1 MRAAYTN
8 NYIFVESFVMRS
20 RKRQKWRGVILLA
33 VLCISARFF
42 LPQEAQAQRAQEE
55 FFEARIRPVL
65 ATHCFDC
72 HTESPKAG
80 LRLDSR
86 AALLKGGARGPA
98 IIAGNADASLLMQA
112 VTHEHATLRM
122 PKGGPKLTD
131 AAIADLRRWINEG
144 AMWPA
149 AVTAKNPY
157 LIKPEHKSFWS
168 FQPVGKPATPAV
180 KGATHNAVDA
190 FLLAQLES
198 KKLAFNPSADKRT
211 LLRRVT
217 FDLTGLPP
225 TPEEIAAFERDRS
238 PDAFA
243 RVVDR
248 LLASPHYGERWARHW
263 LDVARYSDTVGMIDA
278 GRNLQQW
285 FPFAYTYR
293 DWVVRALNED
303 LPYDQFI
310 QQQLAADKLPNNERK
325 NLAALGF
332 IALSRGGLNATK
344 EERIDDKV
352 DVVTRG
358 LLGLTVSCARCHNHK
373 FDPIPT
379 ADYYSLYTI
388 FANVKEPNE
397 LPLLDPAASKENK
410 FTRELEGER
419 AKIEKDIAERR
430 QKRYPELKALYRTAP
445 EIAKCLLGVA
455 QTREL
460 KTDKEL
466 EKFAQE
472 KDYNAYMLKRWRDYL
487 ARQQDND
494 IWSLWQRFSALP
506 EKEFK
511 ARVRVAMNGSGHS
524 LVVKAF
530 KTNPASLSEAADIY
544 GKLLAQYDKPEVN
557 ADPQAERLRRV
568 LRAADAPTNVPFAD
582 YEKIHLSVDGQDER
596 GKRRKIDN
604 LFLRQAYEG
613 APPRA
618 QCIEDNPKPEP
629 GFVFVRGNA
638 KNQGEK
644 VEPQFLQ
651 ILCDNTRQPFT
662 KGRERLELA
671 QAITDKNNPLTAR
684 VIVNRV
690 WAWHFGTGLV
700 ATPSDFG
707 TRGDAPSHPA
717 LLDYLA
723 RGFVE
728 NGWSLKWLHRQ
739 ILSSRAYQQ
748 SSSDN
753 TMARAVDPENKL
765 LWRFNRRRMD
775 WEELRDTLLSVSG
788 KLDTRLGGLPESA
801 IVWPFAQRRTIYA
814 FLDRALVPNDFRA
827 FDFAS
832 PDAHTPQRYLTTVP
846 QQALLMMNA
855 PFTHEQARGLAAR
868 SASSTMNLN
877 GRIAWLYQTLYGR
890 APSLEEIA
898 LGQQFIQSSFPI
910 QGEAPQ
916 PLNDKRAAWQYGQG
930 DYDEKAGR
938 VTSFKKLPFFMN
950 GEWRNSAMPG
960 DPRDTTV
967 IIHAQGGLP
976 GEGKGKT
983 PIRRWTADFDGRIKL
998 TGSLSHP
1005 SCGKCKDRFGYVVS
1019 SRAGSLGKWN
1029 AQQKAIATDLAEIT
1043 VQRGDVLD
1051 FVVTSGN
1058 EHHWP
1063 VVIERLDGKRDVW
1076 DSVRDFRAPYDQP
1089 LTAWERYA
1097 QVLLMAAEFM
1107 TIE

>member
-1 MRAAYTN
+1 MP
-8 NYIFVESFVMRS
+8 S
-20 RKRQKWRGVILLA
+20 RISLRLRGLTLFALLWLGARLLA
-33 VLCISARFF
+33 
-42 LPQEAQAQRAQEE
+42 PHPAQANRAQEE

-65 ATHCFDC
+65 ATHCYDC
-72 HTESPKAG
+72 HTDQPKAG

-86 AALLKGGARGPA
+86 ESLLKGGARGAA
-98 IIAGNADASLLMQA
+98 IVVGNADASLLMQA
-112 VTHEHATLRM
+112 VTHQHGTLKM
-122 PKGGPKLTD
+122 PKGEPKLTD

-144 AMWPA
+144 ASWPT
-149 AVTAKNPY
+149 VTVAKNEY
-157 LIKPEHKSFWS
+157 LIKPEHKTFWS
-168 FQPVGKPATPAV
+168 FQPIAKTAPPSV
-180 KGATHNAVDA
+180 KGVTANSVDS
-190 FLLAQLES
+190 FLLASLET
-198 KKLAFNPSADKRT
+198 KGLRFNSAADKRT

-217 FDLTGLPP
+217 FGLTGLPP
-225 TPEEIAAFERDRS
+225 TWEEIAAFEKDRA
-238 PDAFA
+238 PDVFA
-243 RVVDR
+243 RVVER

-303 LPYDQFI
+303 LPYDQFV
-310 QQQLAADKLPNNERK
+310 QQQLAADQLPNNERK

-332 IALSRGGLNATK
+332 LALTRGGLNVTR
-344 EERIDDKV
+344 EEKIDDKV
-352 DVVTRG
+352 DVVSRG

-388 FANVKEPNE
+388 FANTEEPDE
-397 LPLLDPAASKENK
+397 LPLLDPAASKEDR
-410 FTRELEGER
+410 FTRELADER
-419 AKIEKDIAERR
+419 EKIEKDIAERR

-445 EIAKCLLGVA
+445 EIAKCLIGTA
-455 QTREL
+455 ATREL

-487 ARQQDND
+487 SRQQGND
-494 IWSLWQRFSALP
+494 IWALWLRLSALP

-511 ARVRVAMNGSGHS
+511 ARVGLAMNGLSHS
-524 LVVKAF
+524 LVAQAF
-530 KTNPASLSEAADIY
+530 DKEPVSLSEAADFY
-544 GKLLAQYDKPEVN
+544 GKLLAAYDKPEPN
-557 ADPQAERLRRV
+557 ADAQAERLRQI
-568 LRAADAPTNVPFAD
+568 LHSSDAPTNVPFAD

-596 GKRRKIDN
+596 GKRRKLDS
-604 LFLRQAYEG
+604 LFLKHAYQG

-618 QCIEDNPKPEP
+618 QSIENVKDPAP
-629 GFVFVRGNA
+629 GFVFVRGNS
-638 KNQGEK
+638 KNKGAR

-651 ILCDNTRQPFT
+651 ILCDDARQPFA

-671 QAITDKNNPLTAR
+671 QAITDARNPLTAR

-690 WAWHFGTGLV
+690 WAWHFGVGLV
-700 ATPSDFG
+700 ASPSDFG
-707 TRGDAPSHPA
+707 TRGDAPSHPE
-717 LLDYLA
+717 LLDYLS
-723 RGFVE
+723 RGLIE

-739 ILSSRAYQQ
+739 ILLSRAYQQ
-748 SSSDN
+748 SSAAN
-753 TMARAVDPENKL
+753 PTARAADPENKL

-775 WEELRDTLLSVSG
+775 WEELRDSLLAVSG
-788 KLDTRLGGLPESA
+788 KLNPQLGGLPEGVSA
-801 IVWPFAQRRTIYA
+801 WPFAQRRTLYA

-832 PDAHTPQRYLTTVP
+832 PDTHTPQRYLTTVA

-868 SASSTMNLN
+868 SANQPD
-877 GRIAWLYQTLYGR
+877 RIQWLYRTLYGR
-890 APSLEEIA
+890 AASREELE
-898 LGQQFIQSSFPI
+898 LGEQFIKSAVLAMPVK
-910 QGEAPQ
+910 A
-916 PLNDKRAAWQYGQG
+916 RHAAWQYGQG
-930 DYDEKAGR
+930 DYDEKTGG
-938 VTSFKKLPFFMN
+938 VTSFTKLAYFMN
-950 GEWRNSAMPG
+950 EQWRNSAMPG
-960 DPRDTTV
+960 DPRDTTATL
-967 IIHAQGGLP
+967 HAKGGLP

-983 PIRRWTADFDGRIKL
+983 PIRRWTADFDGRLKL
-998 TGSLSHP
+998 TGKFSHLFEK
-1005 SCGKCKDRFGYVVS
+1005 SCHKCDGVFGHVVS
-1019 SRAGSLGKWN
+1019 PRIGSLGKWN
-1029 AQQKAIATDLAEIT
+1029 ALQNVVATELNEIT

-1051 FVVTSGN
+1051 FVVVSGKGAGGN
-1058 EHHWP
+1058 EFDWT
-1063 VVIERLDGKRDVW
+1063 VVLERLDASKEVW

>member
-1 MRAAYTN
+1 
-8 NYIFVESFVMRS
+8 
-20 RKRQKWRGVILLA
+20 
-33 VLCISARFF
+33 
-42 LPQEAQAQRAQEE
+42 
-55 FFEARIRPVL
+55 
-65 ATHCFDC
+65 
-72 HTESPKAG
+72 
-80 LRLDSR
+80 
-86 AALLKGGARGPA
+86 
-98 IIAGNADASLLMQA
+98 
-112 VTHEHATLRM
+112 
-122 PKGGPKLTD
+122 
-131 AAIADLRRWINEG
+131 
-144 AMWPA
+144 
-149 AVTAKNPY
+149 
-157 LIKPEHKSFWS
+157 
-168 FQPVGKPATPAV
+168 
-180 KGATHNAVDA
+180 
-190 FLLAQLES
+190 
-198 KKLAFNPSADKRT
+198 
-211 LLRRVT
+211 
-217 FDLTGLPP
+217 
-225 TPEEIAAFERDRS
+225 

-352 DVVTRG
+352 DVVSRG

-388 FANVKEPNE
+388 FANVKEPDE
-397 LPLLDPAASKENK
+397 LPLLDNTASKDDK
-410 FTRELEGER
+410 FARELADER

-455 QTREL
+455 QAREL

-494 IWSLWQRFSALP
+494 IWTMWHRAVGQVPNLPHSADGLGVVGQVGNLP
-506 EKEFK
+506 HNS
-511 ARVRVAMNGSGHS
+511 A
-524 LVVKAF
+524 
-530 KTNPASLSEAADIY
+530 SEAADIY
-544 GKLLAQYDKPEVN
+544 GKLLAAHDKPEPF
-557 ADPQAERLRRV
+557 ADAQAERLRQV
-568 LRAADAPTNVPFAD
+568 LHSSDAPTSVPFVD
-582 YEKIHLSVDGQDER
+582 YEKIHHSVDQGEER
-596 GKRRKIDN
+596 NKRRKLDN
-604 LFLRQAYEG
+604 VFLRQAYAG

-638 KNQGEK
+638 KNKGEK

-651 ILCDNTRQPFT
+651 ILCEDTRKPFA

-671 QAITDKNNPLTAR
+671 QSITDARNPLTAR
-684 VIVNRV
+684 VMINRV
-690 WAWHFGTGLV
+690 WAWHFGTGIV

-707 TRGDAPSHPA
+707 TRGDAPSHPE

-723 RGFVE
+723 RGLIE

-739 ILSSRAYQQ
+739 IVLSRAYQQ
-748 SSSDN
+748 SSADN
-753 TMARAVDPENKL
+753 ATARAADPENKL
-765 LWRFNRRRMD
+765 LWHFNRRRMD

-788 KLDTRLGGLPESA
+788 KLDARLGGLPESA

-832 PDAHTPQRYLTTVP
+832 PDAHTPQRYLTTVA

-868 SASSTMNLN
+868 SANASD
-877 GRIAWLYQTLYGR
+877 RIEWLYRTLYGR
-890 APSLEEIA
+890 APSREEIA
-898 LGQQFIQSSFPI
+898 LGKQFIQTAA
-910 QGEAPQ
+910 APQ
-916 PLNDKRAAWQYGQG
+916 PMNDKRAAWQYGQG
-930 DYDEKAGR
+930 DYDEKAAR
-938 VTSFKKLPFFMN
+938 VTSFTKLPFFAN
-950 GEWRNSAMPG
+950 GQWRNSAMPG
-960 DPRDTTV
+960 DPRDTTA
-967 IIHAQGGLP
+967 IIHAAGGLP
-976 GEGKGKT
+976 GEGKSQT
-983 PIRRWTADFDGRIKL
+983 PIRRWTSDFDGRLKL

-1019 SRAGSLGKWN
+1019 LRDGRAGVLGKWS
-1029 AQQKAIATDLAEIT
+1029 AQQSAVATELAEIT

-1051 FVVTSGN
+1051 FIVTSGN
-1058 EHHWP
+1058 EHNWP
-1063 VVIERLDGKRDVW
+1063 VVIERLDGNKDVW

>member
-1 MRAAYTN
+1 MQ
-8 NYIFVESFVMRS
+8 S
-20 RKRQKWRGVILLA
+20 RKLLRMGCVMLCALWWLGVRVLL
-33 VLCISARFF
+33 
-42 LPQEAQAQRAQEE
+42 PGDAQAQRAQEE
-55 FFEARIRPVL
+55 FFEQRIRPVL

-72 HTESPKAG
+72 HTEQPKAG

-86 AALLKGGARGPA
+86 ASLLKGGQRGPSL
-98 IIAGNADASLLMQA
+98 IVGKADASLLIAA
-112 VTHEHATLRM
+112 VTHQHATLKM
-122 PKGGPKLTD
+122 PKGEPKLSD
-131 AAIADLRRWINEG
+131 AVIADLRRWINEG
-144 AMWPA
+144 AVWPA
-149 AVTAKNPY
+149 VTVAKNEY
-157 LIKPEHKSFWS
+157 LIKPEHKTFWS
-168 FQPVGKPATPAV
+168 FQPIAKVAPPKV
-180 KGATHNAVDA
+180 KGATVNGIDA
-190 FLLAQLES
+190 FLLASLET
-198 KKLAFNPSADKRT
+198 KGLRFNSAADKRT

-225 TPEEIAAFERDRS
+225 TWEEVAAFEKDLS
-238 PDAFA
+238 PDALT
-243 RVVDR
+243 RVIDR

-303 LPYDQFI
+303 LPYDQFV
-310 QQQLAADKLPNNERK
+310 QQQLAADQLPNNERK

-332 IALSRGGLNATK
+332 LALTRGGLNVTR
-344 EERIDDKV
+344 EEKIDDKV
-352 DVVTRG
+352 DVVSRG

-388 FANVKEPNE
+388 FANTKEPDE
-397 LPLLDPAASKENK
+397 LPLLDSVASKEDR
-410 FTRELEGER
+410 FTRELADER

-445 EIAKCLLGVA
+445 EIAKCLLGAA

-472 KDYNAYMLKRWRDYL
+472 KDYNVYMLKRWRDYL
-487 ARQQDND
+487 ARNEADGV
-494 IWSLWQRFSALP
+494 WALWKRLSALP

-511 ARVRVAMNGSGHS
+511 ADAGWAMDGLSDS
-524 LVVKAF
+524 LVGDAF
-530 KTNPASLSEAADIY
+530 KSAPASLAEAAETY

-557 ADPQAERLRRV
+557 TDAQAERLRQV
-568 LRAADAPTNVPFAD
+568 LHSSDAPTNVPFAD

-596 GKRRKIDN
+596 GKRRKLDS
-604 LFLRQAYEG
+604 LFLKHAYEG

-618 QCIEDNPKPEP
+618 QSIEDNPKPEP
-629 GFVFVRGNA
+629 GFVFVRGNS
-638 KNQGEK
+638 KNKGEK

-651 ILCDNTRQPFT
+651 ILCPPNGNEDGEDARQPFA

-671 QAITDKNNPLTAR
+671 QAITDARNPLTAR
-684 VIVNRV
+684 VMVNRV

-700 ATPSDFG
+700 ASPSDFG
-707 TRGDAPSHPA
+707 TRGDVPSHPA
-717 LLDYLA
+717 LLDFLS
-723 RGFVE
+723 RGLIE

-739 ILSSRAYQQ
+739 IVLSRAYQQ
-748 SSSDN
+748 SSADN
-753 TMARAVDPENKL
+753 PTARAADPENKL

-775 WEELRDTLLSVSG
+775 WEELRDSLLAVSD
-788 KLDTRLGGLPESA
+788 KLNPQLGGLPEGASA
-801 IVWPFAQRRTIYA
+801 WPFAQRRTIYA

-832 PDAHTPQRYLTTVP
+832 PDSHTPQRYLTTVA

-868 SASSTMNLN
+868 SANQPE
-877 GRIAWLYQTLYGR
+877 RIQWLYRTLYGR
-890 APSLEEIA
+890 AASHAEVV
-898 LGQQFIQSSFPI
+898 LGEQFIKSAVLAMPMK
-910 QGEAPQ
+910 A
-916 PLNDKRAAWQYGQG
+916 RHAAWQYGQG
-930 DYDEKAGR
+930 DYDEKAER
-938 VTSFKKLPFFMN
+938 VTSFEKLAYFMN

-960 DPRDTTV
+960 DPRDTTAIV
-967 IIHAQGGLP
+967 HAKGGLP
-976 GEGKGKT
+976 GEGKGNT

-998 TGSLSHP
+998 TGSLSHS
-1005 SCGKCKDRFGYVVS
+1005 SCGKCKDRFGYLIS

-1029 AQQKAIATDLAEIT
+1029 AQQTAVATDLAEII

-1058 EHHWP
+1058 EHEWKM
-1063 VVIERLDGKRDVW
+1063 VIERLDGSRDVW